1 MIKKVIIALLCCATY
16 GMHAQ
21 NGTVSPYSYFGIG
34 DLRAINTVENQMM
47 GGLGMYADSIHINL
61 KNPAAYSGLK
71 LTTYTVGLSHK
82 EVGLKSATEKQNTS
96 VTNIDYL
103 SIGMPISEKGAIG
116 FGLMPYSSVGYQ
128 LVSGSGSQNE
138 VTNIFS
144 GEGGL
149 NKVYMSLGYEVVK
162 NLSLGATVNFNFG
175 TIESQRVQT
184 VENVQFGTIDR
195 RTSKINGYDFNLAAN
210 YTPKVGEKNT
220 LYTSVMISTQSNLVS
235 KNNRLLGSISPTTGQ
250 EIEVID
256 VDLDIQNLR
265 STELKVPTITTLGLG
280 YGENKKW
287 FIGAEYSFQTLSS
300 FSNDFLGINNVQY
313 QDASSIAVGAHI
325 IPDYTS
331 FTSYMKRITYRA
343 GVRMD
348 KTGMVVNNEEIN
360 NFGITFG
367 LGLPLGAR
375 NASIPNFSTLNFGF
389 EIGKRGTTNASL
401 IEENYFKVNI
411 GLSLND
417 KWFIKRKIN

>member
-1 MIKKVIIALLCCATY
+1 MIKKVLIALLCCATY
-16 GMHAQ
+16 GLHAQ

-34 DLRAINTVENQMM
+34 DLRAVNTVENQMM

-71 LTTYTVGLSHK
+71 LTAYSIGLSHK
-82 EVGLKSATEKQNTS
+82 EIGLKSATEKQNTS

-128 LVSGSGSQNE
+128 LVSESGSQNE

-149 NKVYMSLGYEVVK
+149 NKVYMSLGYQVVK

-175 TIESQRVQT
+175 TIESQRIQT
-184 VENVQFGTIDR
+184 VDNVQFGTIDR

-235 KNNRLLGSISPTTGQ
+235 KNNRLLGSISPTTGL

-256 VDLDIQNLR
+256 LDLDAQNLR
-265 STELKVPTITTLGLG
+265 NTELKIPTITTLGLG

-287 FIGAEYSFQTLSS
+287 FVGAEYSFQALNS
-300 FSNDFLGINNVQY
+300 FSNDFLGISNVEY
-313 QDASSIAVGAHI
+313 KDASSFAFGAHI

-331 FTSYMKRITYRA
+331 FTSYFKRIIYRA

-367 LGLPLGAR
+367 LGMPLGTR
-375 NASIPNFSTLNFGF
+375 SGNFSNINLGF
-389 EIGKRGTTNASL
+389 EIGKRGTTDASL

-411 GLSLND
+411 GLTLND
-417 KWFIKRKIN
+417 KWFRKRTIN